1 MFGYFVENWKLFKRL
16 QSNVLMHAHCNHISD
31 MLALALWH
39 MRVDSRWA
47 EVSRSHQ
54 MVPDLPNAVTD
65 LSRYCD
71 DPPTIQL
78 FCSHSISNFA
88 TVMNYNEISDM

>member
-1 MFGYFVENWKLFKRL
+1 MTMVLRGVFWYFVENWKLFKRL

-39 MRVDSRWA
+39 KRVESRWA
-47 EVSRSHQ
+47 GVYRSCQ

-65 LSRYCD
+65 LSGCCGDLPQPY
-71 DPPTIQL
+71 
-78 FCSHSISNFA
+78 
-88 TVMNYNEISDM
+88 NYFVHTP